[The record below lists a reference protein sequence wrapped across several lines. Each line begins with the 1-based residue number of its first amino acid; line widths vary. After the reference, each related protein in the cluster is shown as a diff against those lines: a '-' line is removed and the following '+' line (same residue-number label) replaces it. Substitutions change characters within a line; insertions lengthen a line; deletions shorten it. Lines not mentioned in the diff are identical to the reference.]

1 MSLFRRL
8 TIRTKLVS
16 SFSVLTLL
24 LALIAGYGY
33 YEMGAIGGEVQHVIQ
48 GPIASAMLFRG
59 LEHSLESL
67 TSRVREYVLNGDEE
81 SRELADQDK
90 QAIQSAIEE
99 LKASAASPDEEAL
112 IDEIESGFTIVVEIL
127 TGLWTPGRTATS
139 PSASTS

>member
-48 GPIASAMLFRG
+48 RPDCGVQC
-59 LEHSLESL
+59 SLEGWNTPS
-67 TSRVREYVLNGDEE
+67 
-81 SRELADQDK
+81 
-90 QAIQSAIEE
+90 
-99 LKASAASPDEEAL
+99 KASL
-112 IDEIESGFTIVVEIL
+112 
-127 TGLWTPGRTATS
+127 PG
-139 PSASTS
+139 STSTS